1 MSHHHS
7 LHDSPLQEAGFTEL
21 NKFNLP
27 SKLTPGKQPNL
38 APNFDSSIGRS
49 VSILRPGERL
59 PIFLQKKI
67 RRLGLHILIPCVI
80 VMVCWTIRP
89 KLTL

>member
-1 MSHHHS
+1 MSHPHS
-7 LHDSPLQEAGFTEL
+7 LHDSPLQEAGSTGL

-59 PIFLQKKI
+59 THFFTKENP
-67 RRLGLHILIPCVI
+67 RLGLHIFIPCVI